1 MKQHVDMITNLLLG
15 AAYAD
20 KRLEGAEVAR
30 IRSLL
35 GTLLEG
41 EVPERLQAQIQSFRP
56 AAFRVQE
63 AAAALADLS
72 AADKRKLLEL
82 VASVHDADEELAV
95 AEDDYLRKLA
105 AALGLPESEYSDLTL
120 EILEE
125 EELRGML
132 A

>member
-1 MKQHVDMITNLLLG
+1 MKQHVETITNLLLG

-30 IRSLL
+30 IRTLL
-35 GTLLEG
+35 ATLLEG
-41 EVPERLQAQIQSFRP
+41 AVPERLQAQIQSFSP

-63 AAAALADLS
+63 AAATLAALG
-72 AADKRKLLEL
+72 AADKRRLLEL
-82 VASVHDADEELAV
+82 IASVHEADGELAV
-95 AEDDYLRKLA
+95 AEDAYLRRVA
-105 AALGLPESEYSDLTL
+105 EALGLPESEYKDLAL

-125 EELRGML
+125 DELRGML